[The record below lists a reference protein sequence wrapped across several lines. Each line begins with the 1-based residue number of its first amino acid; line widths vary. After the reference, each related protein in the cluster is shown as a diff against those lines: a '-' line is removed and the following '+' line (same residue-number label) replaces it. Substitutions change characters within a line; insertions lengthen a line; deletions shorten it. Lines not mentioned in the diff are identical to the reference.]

1 MEDFVDDDT
10 LMDESVAPHLEKQP
24 PAATTEKEQKL
35 LDFILNR
42 EQADSVTDP
51 SAKQV
56 KPFEERKGNADAPPP
71 GVTEPPAYWGLA
83 LIIIIILGAV
93 GFALLGVKQR
103 GELSTLFWR
112 LTLRSTPKVILLESR
127 QDKSLLLEIAGEHR
141 RIIVQ
146 QSDRESWLLVSQDD
160 FTAANPSLSPDGAWV
175 AYLSTQN
182 APEIVI
188 VPLEN
193 AERITYESADLATFG
208 RRRDI
213 DVASICDWT
222 SIAWAADGEHLAFFG
237 CAEDPPVSQVFV
249 AELSPEDSTLTP
261 SLITGTVASGVDPR
275 QILWLGA
282 NQISVTFPPTKTT
295 KVETVETFSIH

>member
-1 MEDFVDDDT
+1 MKKSSDDLSEVNTNQFKNADWGLEDDVRNLEEASDQEVSEAAENTAEAYKYRGD
-10 LMDESVAPHLEKQP
+10 VEKQETLTG
-24 PAATTEKEQKL
+24 A
-35 LDFILNR
+35 I
-42 EQADSVTDP
+42 
-51 SAKQV
+51 
-56 KPFEERKGNADAPPP
+56 KPRSKF
-71 GVTEPPAYWGLA
+71 WGLG
-83 LIIIIILGAV
+83 I
-93 GFALLGVKQR
+93 ALLFIVAALVVWLLGQQQLVR
-103 GELSTLFWR
+103 VSSFLTR
-112 LTLRSTPKVILLESR
+112 LTLRSKPQVTLLES
-127 QDKSLLLEIAGEHR
+127 QNDKSLLLETEGKR
-141 RIIVQ
+141 NRVLVQ
-146 QSDRESWLLVSQDD
+146 QAGREGWLLVSQDD
-160 FTAANPSLSPDGAWV
+160 FTAANPTLSPDGAWV

-222 SIAWAADGEHLAFFG
+222 SIAWGADGEHLAFFG